1 MITRL
6 LIANRGEVAARI
18 ARTCDRLGIEYVTV
32 AVAEDREQT
41 GHAGAVATVSLPAGG
56 YLDAAAL
63 VRAATENGC
72 DSVHPGYGFLSENAE
87 FARAV
92 RAAGLVFV
100 GPSSRVI
107 ETMADKASARGVMAA
122 AGVPV
127 LPGTPEASEDL
138 DALVEASAAIG
149 FPLIVKPAGGGGGKG
164 MSVVRAAAGLREA
177 LASASR
183 TATAAFADGRLHLER
198 YVERARHIEVQVF
211 GDEFG
216 GAVHL
221 FDRDCSLQRRHQK
234 VIEEAPAPR
243 IPDAVRAAMFTA
255 AVQGT
260 KALQYVGAGTFEF
273 LLVGDE
279 FFFIEMNTRLQV
291 EHTVTEEITG
301 LDLVEWQ
308 LRVAAGE
315 PLPVEQADIAYSGA
329 SVQVRMYAEDPFRS
343 FLPCPGEL
351 EVTHWPD
358 VRVERAFTRRL
369 NVTGGFDP
377 MIAKLVATGTTRTEA
392 LDRARR
398 ASADLRWH
406 GISTNLGF
414 AAHVLASPI
423 VAAAEHDTAYLDRI
437 DPVVEFGDPDE
448 IAALAVGGVLSAP
461 DRATPWSAGAPS
473 GDRAWLDP
481 VDGDLGGIDLE
492 VDGRPFTV
500 RVSGYAGDAA
510 LLRAE
515 SAPPSLT
522 RASVGADAAP
532 TRADATVIGHTG
544 RASRTTTPAVSRADP
559 ASRASAPFGP
569 TDPASTRT
577 DVSGSAPVPVR
588 VDIAGTTV
596 TVGSSTCVI
605 RRTGESWVCQVDG
618 VTREVR
624 RAEYR
629 ALADSDAGP
638 EIRSPMPGTLVRLHV
653 STGTPVEAGQLLG
666 VVEAMKLEHELTA
679 THAGIVTVTA
689 AEGAVVTTDQS
700 LFLIEERSAAL

>member
-1 MITRL
+1 MISRL
-6 LIANRGEVAARI
+6 LIANRGEIAARI

-32 AVAEDREQT
+32 SVAADRSLTYHAAAVST
-41 GHAGAVATVSLPAGG
+41 VALPERDSRDATAARTDPSIGPTRGESGTTRPTG
-56 YLDAAAL
+56 YLDIDAL
-63 VRAATENGC
+63 VHAATETGC
-72 DSVHPGYGFLSENAE
+72 DAIHPGYGFLSENAD

-107 ETMADKASARGVMAA
+107 ETMADKSSARQVMAE

-127 LPGTPEASEDL
+127 LPGTVRASEDL
-138 DALVEASAAIG
+138 DALVGAAADIG
-149 FPLIVKPAGGGGGKG
+149 YPLIVKPAGGGGGKG
-164 MSVVRAAAGLREA
+164 MSVVRSAAGLREA

-216 GAVHL
+216 RAVHL

-243 IPDAVRAAMFTA
+243 IPHAVRAAMFAA

-301 LDLVEWQ
+301 IDLVQWQ

-315 PLPVEQADIAYSGA
+315 PLPADQSGIAYSGA
-329 SVQVRMYAEDPFRS
+329 AVQVRMYAEDPFRS
-343 FLPCPGEL
+343 FLPCPGGL

-358 VRVERAFTRRL
+358 VRVERAFTRHL
-369 NVTGGFDP
+369 DVTGGFDP
-377 MIAKLVATGTTRTEA
+377 MIAKLVATGATRDDA
-392 LDRARR
+392 LTAARR
-398 ASADLRWH
+398 ACEDLRWQ

-414 AAHVLASPI
+414 VARVLAAPI
-423 VAAAEHDTAYLDRI
+423 VVAAEHDTAYLDRI
-437 DPVVEFGDPDE
+437 DPVAEFGDPDE
-448 IAALAVGGVLSAP
+448 LSALAVAAALTAP
-461 DRATPWSAGAPS
+461 DRATPWSTGAPG

-481 VDGDLGGIDLE
+481 ADRDLGSLDLS
-492 VDGRPFTV
+492 VDGRAVTV
-500 RVSGYAGDAA
+500 RVGGYEGDAV
-510 LLRAE
+510 L
-515 SAPPSLT
+515 
-522 RASVGADAAP
+522 V
-532 TRADATVIGHTG
+532 RADTVDPT
-544 RASRTTTPAVSRADP
+544 SPAVQTTDQ
-559 ASRASAPFGP
+559 SAATRQTTEVGV
-569 TDPASTRT
+569 TARRT
-577 DVSGSAPVPVR
+577 DG
-588 VDIAGTTV
+588 DTI
-596 TVGSSTCVI
+596 TVGSTPCVV
-605 RRTGESWVCQVDG
+605 RRDGEGWICQVAG
-618 VTREVR
+618 VSRQVR
-624 RAEYR
+624 YAEYR
-629 ALADSDAGP
+629 SLGTTATDP
-638 EIRSPMPGTLVRLHV
+638 EIRSPMPGTLVQLHV
-653 STGTPVEAGQLLG
+653 ESGNPVEKGQLLG

-689 AEGAVVTTDQS
+689 AEGAVVTTAQS
-700 LFLIEERSAAL
+700 LFLIEERGAAL

>member
-1 MITRL
+1 MISRL
-6 LIANRGEVAARI
+6 LIANRGEIAARI

-32 AVAEDREQT
+32 SVAADRSLTYHAAAVST
-41 GHAGAVATVSLPAGG
+41 VALPEG
-56 YLDAAAL
+56 YLDIEAL
-63 VRAATENGC
+63 VHAATETGC
-72 DSVHPGYGFLSENAE
+72 DAVHPGYGFLSENAE

-92 RAAGLVFV
+92 RAAGLVFA

-107 ETMADKASARGVMAA
+107 ETMADKSSARQVMAE

-127 LPGTPEASEDL
+127 LPGTVRASEDL
-138 DALVEASAAIG
+138 DALVDGAADIG
-149 FPLIVKPAGGGGGKG
+149 YPLIVKPAGGGGGKG
-164 MSVVRAAAGLREA
+164 MSVVRSAAGLREA

-216 GAVHL
+216 HAVHL

-243 IPDAVRAAMFTA
+243 IPDAVRTAMFAA

-315 PLPVEQADIAYSGA
+315 PLPAEQADIAYSGA

-343 FLPCPGEL
+343 FLPCPGGL

-369 NVTGGFDP
+369 DVSGGFDP
-377 MIAKLVATGTTRTEA
+377 MIAKLVATGTTRDDA
-392 LDRARR
+392 LAAARR
-398 ASADLRWH
+398 ACEDIRWQ

-414 AAHVLASPI
+414 VARVLAAPI

-437 DPVVEFGDPDE
+437 DPVAEFADPDE
-448 IAALAVGGVLSAP
+448 LSALAVAAALTAP
-461 DRATPWSAGAPS
+461 DRATPWSTGAPG

-481 VDGDLGGIDLE
+481 ADRDLGSLDLS
-492 VDGRPFTV
+492 VDGRAFTV
-500 RVSGYAGDAA
+500 RVGGYEGDAV
-510 LLRAE
+510 LVRE
-515 SAPPSLT
+515 GTVDSSGT
-522 RASVGADAAP
+522 AAQATTGP
-532 TRADATVIGHTG
+532 DATT
-544 RASRTTTPAVSRADP
+544 RPTTDVGITAR
-559 ASRASAPFGP
+559 
-569 TDPASTRT
+569 RT
-577 DVSGSAPVPVR
+577 DG
-588 VDIAGTTV
+588 DTI
-596 TVGSSTCVI
+596 TVGSTPCVV
-605 RRTGESWVCQVDG
+605 RRDGEGWSCQVAG
-618 VTREVR
+618 VSRQVR
-624 RAEYR
+624 YAEYR
-629 ALADSDAGP
+629 SLGTTATDP
-638 EIRSPMPGTLVRLHV
+638 EIRSPMPGTLVQLHV
-653 STGTPVEAGQLLG
+653 ESGNPVEKGQLLG

-689 AEGAVVTTDQS
+689 AEGAVVTTAQS
-700 LFLIEERSAAL
+700 LFLIEERGAAL

>member
-1 MITRL
+1 MIARL

-18 ARTCDRLGIEYVTV
+18 ARTCDRLGIEYATVT
-32 AVAEDREQT
+32 VAEDRDLTYHAAAVSTVELPT
-41 GHAGAVATVSLPAGG
+41 GGH
-56 YLDAAAL
+56 LDAQAL
-63 VRAATENGC
+63 IRAATETGC
-72 DSVHPGYGFLSENAE
+72 DAVHPGYGFLSENAE

-107 ETMADKASARGVMAA
+107 ESMADKASARRVMAE

-127 LPGTPEASEDL
+127 LPGTAHASADI
-138 DALVEASAAIG
+138 DALVESAAGIG
-149 FPLIVKPAGGGGGKG
+149 YPLIIKPAGGGGGKG
-164 MSVVRAAAGLREA
+164 MSVLYSPNGLREA

-183 TATAAFADGRLHLER
+183 TAIAAFADGRLHLER
-198 YVERARHIEVQVF
+198 YVEQARHIEVQVF

-243 IPDAVRAAMFTA
+243 IPEPVRAAMFHA

-301 LDLVEWQ
+301 IDLVEWQ

-315 PLPVEQADIAYSGA
+315 SLPATQDQISYTGA
-329 SVQVRMYAEDPFRS
+329 SVQVRMYAEDPFRA

-351 EVTHWPD
+351 EVTHWPA
-358 VRVERAFTRRL
+358 VRAERAFTRKLR
-369 NVTGGFDP
+369 VTGGFDP
-377 MIAKLVATGTTRTEA
+377 MIAKLVATGATREEA
-392 LDRARR
+392 LATARR
-398 ASADLRWH
+398 ASLDLRWT

-414 AAHVLASPI
+414 AARVLAAPI

-437 DPVVEFGDPDE
+437 DPVTEFGDPDE
-448 IAALAVGGVLSAP
+448 VAALAVGGLLSAP
-461 DRATPWSAGAPS
+461 APVTPWSPGAPT
-473 GDRAWLDP
+473 GDRSWLDP
-481 VDGDLGGIDLE
+481 DDGDLGGIDLT

-500 RVSGYAGDAA
+500 RVRGYDGDTVLLRVPAGDGDSTHRV
-510 LLRAE
+510 L
-515 SAPPSLT
+515 
-522 RASVGADAAP
+522 ADG
-532 TRADATVIGHTG
+532 D
-544 RASRTTTPAVSRADP
+544 D
-559 ASRASAPFGP
+559 
-569 TDPASTRT
+569 
-577 DVSGSAPVPVR
+577 
-588 VDIAGTTV
+588 V
-596 TVGSSTCVI
+596 TVDENAVVV
-605 RRTGESWVCQVDG
+605 RRRGAGWECQVAG

-624 RAEYR
+624 YAEYR
-629 ALADSDAGP
+629 ALGGAAAGP

-653 STGTPVEAGQLLG
+653 ESGAPVEEGQLLG

-679 THAGIVTVTA
+679 SHAGIVTVNA
-689 AEGAVVTTDQS
+689 AEGAVVTTDQP
-700 LFLIEERSAAL
+700 LFLIEERGAAL

>member
-1 MITRL
+1 MIARL

-32 AVAEDREQT
+32 TVAEDRDLTYHAAAVSTVELPT
-41 GHAGAVATVSLPAGG
+41 GGH
-56 YLDAAAL
+56 LDAAAL
-63 VRAATENGC
+63 IRAATETGC
-72 DSVHPGYGFLSENAE
+72 DAVHPGYGFLSENAE

-107 ETMADKASARGVMAA
+107 ESMADKASARRVMAE

-127 LPGTPEASEDL
+127 LPGTTHASADV
-138 DALVEASAAIG
+138 DALVASAADIG
-149 FPLIVKPAGGGGGKG
+149 YPLIVKPAGGGGGKG
-164 MSVVRAAAGLREA
+164 MSVLYSPNGLREA

-183 TATAAFADGRLHLER
+183 TAIAAFADGRLHLER
-198 YVERARHIEVQVF
+198 YVEHARHIEVQVF

-243 IPDAVRAAMFTA
+243 IPERVRTAMFAA

-273 LLVGDE
+273 LLVGEE

-301 LDLVEWQ
+301 VDLVEWQ

-315 PLPVEQADIAYSGA
+315 PLPAQQDQIGHTGA

-343 FLPCPGEL
+343 FLPCPGDL
-351 EVTHWPD
+351 EVTHWPA
-358 VRVERAFTRRL
+358 VRVERAFTRKL
-369 NVTGGFDP
+369 GVTGGFDP
-377 MIAKLVATGTTRTEA
+377 MIAKLVATGATRDAA
-392 LDRARR
+392 LAAARQ
-398 ASADLRWH
+398 ASLDLRWN

-414 AAHVLASPI
+414 AARVLAAPI
-423 VAAAEHDTAYLDRI
+423 VVAAEHDTAYLDRI
-437 DPVVEFGDPDE
+437 DPVTEFGDPDE
-448 IAALAVGGVLSAP
+448 IAALAVGGLLSAP
-461 DRATPWSAGAPS
+461 DPATPWSPGAPT
-473 GDRAWLDP
+473 GDRSWLDP
-481 VDGDLGGIDLE
+481 DDGDLGGIDLT

-500 RVSGYAGDAA
+500 RVRGYDGDAV
-510 LLRAE
+510 L
-515 SAPPSLT
+515 
-522 RASVGADAAP
+522 
-532 TRADATVIGHTG
+532 
-544 RASRTTTPAVSRADP
+544 
-559 ASRASAPFGP
+559 
-569 TDPASTRT
+569 
-577 DVSGSAPVPVR
+577 VR
-588 VDIAGTTV
+588 VPSDDQPRRVLIDGETV
-596 TVGSSTCVI
+596 TVDTLPAVV
-605 RRTGESWVCQVDG
+605 RRRGAGWECQVAG

-624 RAEYR
+624 YAEYR
-629 ALADSDAGP
+629 ALGGAAAGP

-653 STGTPVEAGQLLG
+653 ESGAPVEEGQLLG

-679 THAGIVTVTA
+679 SHAGIVTVNA
-689 AEGAVVTTDQS
+689 AEGAVVTTDQP
-700 LFLIEERSAAL
+700 LFLIEERGAAL

>member
-32 AVAEDREQT
+32 SVEEDRELT
-41 GHAGAVATVSLPAGG
+41 GHAGAVATVPLPAGG
-56 YLDAAAL
+56 YLDASAL
-63 VRAATENGC
+63 IRAATETGC
-72 DSVHPGYGFLSENAE
+72 DAVHPGYGFLSENAG

-107 ETMADKASARGVMAA
+107 ETMADKASARQVMAE

-127 LPGTPEASEDL
+127 LPGTARAGEDI
-138 DALVEASAAIG
+138 DALVAAATDIG
-149 FPLIVKPAGGGGGKG
+149 YPLIVKPAGGGGGKG
-164 MSVVRAAAGLREA
+164 MSVVRSAAGLREA

-243 IPDAVRAAMFTA
+243 IPEAVRAAMFAA

-301 LDLVEWQ
+301 VDLVEWQ

-315 PLPVEQADIAYSGA
+315 PLPAEQQDIAYSGA

-369 NVTGGFDP
+369 HVTGGFDP
-377 MIAKLVATGTTRTEA
+377 MIAKLVTTGATRAEA
-392 LDRARR
+392 LAAARQ
-398 ASADLRWH
+398 ASLELRWT

-414 AAHVLASPI
+414 AAQVLAAPI

-437 DPVVEFGDPDE
+437 DPVTEFGDPDE
-448 IAALAVGGVLSAP
+448 VAALAVGGVLSAP
-461 DRATPWSAGAPS
+461 DRATPWSPGAPT
-473 GDRAWLDP
+473 GDRGWLDP
-481 VDGDLGGIDLE
+481 VDGDLGGIDLT

-500 RVSGYAGDAA
+500 RVRGYDGDAV
-510 LLRAE
+510 LLRA
-515 SAPPSLT
+515 
-522 RASVGADAAP
+522 
-532 TRADATVIGHTG
+532 
-544 RASRTTTPAVSRADP
+544 PAVP
-559 ASRASAPFGP
+559 AHR
-569 TDPASTRT
+569 
-577 DVSGSAPVPVR
+577 VR
-588 VDIAGTTV
+588 VDGDTV
-596 TVGSSTCVI
+596 TVDAIPSVV
-605 RRTGESWVCQVDG
+605 RRRGAGWECQVAG

-624 RAEYR
+624 YAEYR
-629 ALADSDAGP
+629 TLGSASAEP

-653 STGTPVEAGQLLG
+653 ESGAPVEEGQLLG

-679 THAGIVTVTA
+679 SHAGIVTVNA
-689 AEGAVVTTDQS
+689 AEGAVVTTDQP
-700 LFLIEERSAAL
+700 LFLIEERGAAL